1 MSSSEPAGTARSA
14 NAADTDVRRDADAP
28 PGRDAVTGGRNG
40 TGGRRRRRGRGEQP
54 MVPDAEFRS
63 YYGRPILH
71 KPTWAAA
78 DIAGYLFLGGLAGA
92 SSVLAAAAELTDR
105 PALARTGKLGAA
117 VAIGGSLYAL
127 IHDLGR
133 PARFVNMLRVVKPS
147 SPMSIGSWL
156 LSGYAPLAA
165 VAATTAVSGRLPWLG
180 RIATLGAGLTGPAVA
195 AYTGVLI
202 ADTAVPVW
210 HDAYRELPFLFV
222 GSAAGAAGGLG
233 LIGTPLPQA
242 APARRAVL
250 FGAALD
256 IVATKRMHDRLGMV
270 AEPLQTGTSGR
281 LLRAARALT
290 VTGAVVGGLL
300 GGRSRVAAVVGG
312 LAALAG
318 SACTRFGIFRAGITS
333 AEDPK
338 YTVVPQRARLDE
350 PAR

>member
-1 MSSSEPAGTARSA
+1 MS
-14 NAADTDVRRDADAP
+14 DTDVRHDDTAP

-147 SPMSIGSWL
+147 SPMNVGSWL
-156 LSGYAPLAA
+156 LAGYGPQVA
-165 VAATTAVSGRLPWLG
+165 VAAATAVSGRLPRLG
-180 RIATLGAGLTGPAVA
+180 RVATLGAGLTGPAVA

-233 LIGTPLPQA
+233 LIGTPLSQA

-270 AEPLQTGTSGR
+270 AEPLHTGTSGR
-281 LLRAARALT
+281 LLRAAQALT

-318 SACTRFGIFRAGITS
+318 SACTRFGIFQAGITS